1 MSAKTKKKNP
11 HIGSSL
17 NSFLKEDGIYDEAI
31 ALVIKEKIAFQL
43 RQRMSAR
50 KISVN
55 EMAKA
60 MRTSRS
66 QINRLLDP
74 HNGNVTLSSL
84 QKAAAVVGRS
94 VKLELV

>member
-1 MSAKTKKKNP
+1 MRKPKKNP

-17 NSFLKEDGIYDEAI
+17 DDFLKKEGNYEDIH

-43 RQRMSAR
+43 KQRMQTA

-55 EMAKA
+55 GMAKA
-60 MRTSRS
+60 MRTSRT

-74 HNGNVTLSSL
+74 RNGNVTLASL
-84 QKAAAVVGRS
+84 QKAAAVVGRK
-94 VKLELV
+94 VRLELV

>member
-1 MSAKTKKKNP
+1 MKTKKNP
-11 HIGSSL
+11 HLGSTLDSL
-17 NSFLKEDGIYDEAI
+17 LKEEGIFDHAM

-43 RQRMSAR
+43 KQRMAAK

-55 EMAKA
+55 SMAKA
-60 MRTSRS
+60 MKTSRS
-66 QINRLLDP
+66 QITRLLDP
-74 HNGNVTLSSL
+74 HNGNVTLASL

>member
-1 MSAKTKKKNP
+1 MSAKKKKNP

-17 NSFLKEDGIYDEAI
+17 NSFLKEDGFYDEAM

-55 EMAKA
+55 GMAKA

>member
-1 MSAKTKKKNP
+1 MTTKKKNP

-17 NSFLKEDGIYDEAI
+17 DSFLKEDGLYDEVA

-43 RQRMSAR
+43 KRRMEAK

-55 EMAKA
+55 GMAKA
-60 MRTSRS
+60 MKTSRT

-74 HNGNVTLSSL
+74 TNGNVTLASL

-94 VKLELV
+94 VRLELV